1 MSIFSPLS
9 PLQIAGGLLICVQQ
23 LSSRRFDVAVRK
35 YSSFYR
41 SAQNIHPVSNIRID
55 IAESADA

>member
-9 PLQIAGGLLICVQQ
+9 LLQIAGGLLIYVQQ
-23 LSSRRFDVAVRK
+23 LSSRRFDVAVRR
-35 YSSFYR
+35 YSSFCR
-41 SAQNIHPVSNIRID
+41 SAQNLHPVSDIRIN